1 VARFL
6 GGDRVVTIVDT
17 SAPPRIDLRIS
28 VPVADMTNPGTPAEE
43 TGERGLWPTIYPELL
58 ALLRSHRTTIVFVNS
73 RGLCERLSRR
83 LNEAAGEELVLAHH
97 GSIAHDERARIEERL
112 KAGTISGI
120 VATSSLELGIDRAP
134 QLVADKELVGDVRVD
149 PEREIAANKI
159 TALLGR
165 TAPRDLVD
173 LFALLHRGHAL
184 ESALADARRKDAA
197 VDPGT
202 LAWVLSQ
209 WRIGPDV
216 PLPVGI
222 SLDDIE
228 RMRASFIERLLMLA
242 VPRE

>member
-1 VARFL
+1 
-6 GGDRVVTIVDT
+6 
-17 SAPPRIDLRIS
+17 
-28 VPVADMTNPGTPAEE
+28 M
-43 TGERGLWPTIYPELL
+43 
-58 ALLRSHRTTIVFVNS
+58 
-73 RGLCERLSRR
+73 LSI
-83 LNEAAGEELVLAHH
+83 N
-97 GSIAHDERARIEERL
+97 
-112 KAGTISGI
+112 
-120 VATSSLELGIDRAP
+120 
-134 QLVADKELVGDVRVD
+134 
-149 PEREIAANKI
+149 
-159 TALLGR
+159 
-165 TAPRDLVD
+165 
-173 LFALLHRGHAL
+173 L